1 MRQCSK
7 LKKMLEVTVA
17 LPSGR
22 NAGRLSIPQS
32 SKVGELK
39 VLAQKSLGQRFA
51 RLPGWILMVIFFPN
65 AYNQGFSFYSGG
77 LGVGTCSLDAAF
89 VFATVCNR
97 RQPFRYGRASGE
109 CYKKWSLLE
118 VSNVA

>member
-1 MRQCSK
+1 
-7 LKKMLEVTVA
+7 MLEVTVA

-39 VLAQKSLGQRFA
+39 VLAQKSLGQRFT

-65 AYNQGFSFYSGG
+65 A
-77 LGVGTCSLDAAF
+77 
-89 VFATVCNR
+89 
-97 RQPFRYGRASGE
+97 
-109 CYKKWSLLE
+109 
-118 VSNVA
+118 